1 MSHSQHKGVRK
12 MMRYVVAAAGAI
24 AMMSSVAMAETTVV
38 RTSPGYTAPHK
49 TTVARTSSGYMA
61 PHKRTVVKQRVN
73 RYGQLV
79 TVKKTHRDGFYGSST
94 SRTKAVT
101 DPATGVTTKTRTTVR
116 E

>member
-1 MSHSQHKGVRK
+1 
-12 MMRYVVAAAGAI
+12 MMRYVVVAAGAI

-38 RTSPGYTAPHK
+38 KTSPGYMAPHK
-49 TTVARTSSGYMA
+49 TTVV
-61 PHKRTVVKQRVN
+61 KKQRVN

-79 TVKKTHRDGFYGSST
+79 TVKKVHRDGFSGSSST
-94 SRTKAVT
+94 RVRSVT